1 MGASQAEGDEFLST
15 SLVGWVKD
23 WGIFTV
29 LLSHRLAL
37 SAFSALVNTLS
48 IF

>member
-37 SAFSALVNTLS
+37 SALVNTLS